1 MFCDELFEPFG
12 NDFEEPLVRNNAGTK
27 GFIFLVTSLIANPT
41 SQFEPKKWKKNTW
54 QIAYSLFIFL
64 KQI

>member
-27 GFIFLVTSLIANPT
+27 GFIFLVTSLFNSQANFSILT
-41 SQFEPKKWKKNTW
+41 QKMNKKMHGKSR
-54 QIAYSLFIFL
+54 IHFLFS
-64 KQI
+64 